1 MSLPKELDDEA
12 ALREQLSSFCP
23 AFHEAVELIGRRWTG
38 AILRAMVAGV
48 NRFSD
53 LSATVPGL
61 SDKMLS
67 ERLKELESRGIVVRR
82 VIPVT
87 PVRIEYELT
96 DKGRDLEQVVQALAD
111 WTERWGPESLTTAT
125 PASAS
130 GL

>member
-1 MSLPKELDDEA
+1 LPKELDDEA

-38 AILRAMVAGV
+38 AILRAMMAGV